1 MSRPCAGLAACSNK
15 SSQLN
20 GAAFARLG
28 ELFGL
33 AAIRNNKS
41 SWLTVGPFLWLI
53 RPCGGAEPLFEIL
66 RRFALSPASDFRIIL
81 HLEVTSHPI
90 SGQIAAY
97 LGHHSG
103 YPQRIES
110 VMLIWGEQQALAPLI
125 CNSNG
130 SFDLSFSWR
139 EIL

>member
-66 RRFALSPASDFRIIL
+66 RRFALSPASDFRIIP

-125 CNSNG
+125 C
-130 SFDLSFSWR
+130 
-139 EIL
+139 